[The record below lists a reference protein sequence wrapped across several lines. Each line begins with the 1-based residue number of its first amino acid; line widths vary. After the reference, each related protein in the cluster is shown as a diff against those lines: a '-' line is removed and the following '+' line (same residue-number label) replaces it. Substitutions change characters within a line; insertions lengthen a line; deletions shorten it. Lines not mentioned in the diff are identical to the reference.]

1 MAKLFTM
8 EQIEQLRSN
17 PYTYN
22 VTSRKIFFTAE
33 FKEAFYQ
40 KRQAGLTLKETLLE
54 LGYDPEVL
62 GEKRIDGLSHMIN
75 KAVRE
80 GKSFTEG
87 IKPRKSILDEKC
99 PDLTRENFLKMQH
112 ELLYMRQELEFLKK
126 ISSLRNSGK

>member
-1 MAKLFTM
+1 MAKPFTL

-17 PYTYN
+17 PYTYK
-22 VTSRKIFFTAE
+22 VTNSKIFFTAE

-99 PDLTRENFLKMQH
+99 PELTRENFLKMQH
-112 ELLYMRQELEFLKK
+112 ELLYMRQELEFVKK
-126 ISSLRNSGK
+126 ISSLRDSRK